1 MKKGNVLVIGNSGV
15 GKSTLINAVIGE
27 DVAATGW
34 GTSGTTKALEIYE
47 DEDVPFRVIDTKG
60 FEPSRKKARQ
70 TVKEVRKWSKEQAKD
85 KDSNNDINV
94 IWFCVDGTSK
104 KLFPETIEAL
114 LKATSLWKSVPIITV
129 ITKSYSVPER
139 DENIEMVRQA
149 FQKSKRAE
157 LVIDIIPVIAKTF
170 TLNDDAWANPEGI
183 TELIEATLNTIPE
196 GIKAAEKDVA
206 SFKLNRKRA
215 IAHSITVSATAA
227 GIATA
232 ALPIP
237 IADTM
242 ILTPIEVA
250 EIRALANVYEIPL
263 KGKGKPFFDQLVE
276 AGTIGIAAKAA
287 ISALKTIPV
296 LNIGASLLN
305 SIVAGSVI
313 VSLGE
318 VSIYAFEQV
327 YLGNKQLELEWLK
340 QLLEQAF
347 TNSFAKKLNKVLVQ
361 MEEHADKKEI
371 TETIISI
378 FKDLVKAIGK

>member
-139 DENIEMVRQA
+139 EENIEMVRQA